1 MRSPRTPGKTAKTSS
16 SRFADTFAQRPD
28 LPRVS
33 RMPDRRA
40 WSATLLVTGFVAGIA
55 FAIPA
60 LMHSGGGNAPV
71 YAADAPLVGRT
82 PAGAVPTP
90 GKSITTVLRP
100 GVTVTLPPATVTI
113 PGKNT
118 TMVVTVPGKNLTAT
132 ITLPPAT
139 TTTTAT
145 TTATA
150 TTTTTTKTTTT
161 VKVPDSNKTAEGVTR
176 PPALGAQQQPMKL
189 MSDDTNRCVDVK
201 DAGDGVGRDGTPLI
215 AWECT
220 GNANQSWSFQPDGSI
235 RSMGLCM
242 DLANAQSA
250 DGTQIQLANC
260 NNGWAQKFQLTD
272 KRELMNPNTHKC
284 VTAGS
289 GDKGASLILRSC
301 TGAPVQKW
309 HNR

>member
-1 MRSPRTPGKTAKTSS
+1 VRSPRIPGKTTKPSS

-55 FAIPA
+55 FAVPA
-60 LMHSGGGNAPV
+60 LMHSDGGNSPA

-90 GKSITTVLRP
+90 GESITTVLKP
-100 GVTVTLPPATVTI
+100 GVTVTLPPATVTV

-132 ITLPPAT
+132 VTLPPAT
-139 TTTTAT
+139 TTLNAT

-150 TTTTTTKTTTT
+150 TATTTKTTNTTTT
-161 VKVPDSNKTAEGVTR
+161 VQAPPPKSAEAIGG
-176 PPALGAQQQPMKL
+176 PQAPGAQQPMALK
-189 MSDDTNRCVDVK
+189 SDSSNRCIDVK

-215 AWECT
+215 AWDCT
-220 GNANQSWSFQPDGSI
+220 GNANQHWSFQPDGTI
-235 RSMGLCM
+235 RSLNLCM
-242 DLANAQSA
+242 DVANAQST
-250 DGTQIQLANC
+250 DGTQIQVANC
-260 NNGWAQKFQLTD
+260 NGGWAQKFQLTD
-272 KRELMNPNTHKC
+272 QRELVNPNTHKC
-284 VTAGS
+284 VTADS
-289 GDKGASLILRSC
+289 GDNGAKLSLRSC
-301 TGAPVQKW
+301 AGAPVQKW
-309 HNR
+309 KS